1 MTKNKVFEQPLNH
14 TNHNEELLNNFFEE
28 LLSIVSNPNTNGE
41 TIDKSDTNTDIN
53 TNVNT
58 DINTNNN
65 TNVEINDNSQI
76 DINGK
81 SGIKPIPINKNIP
94 KHQKDTVCRLD
105 FDDNCIKVGNQK
117 YYIQKFISDTNIII
131 NRLVILEDNYTLKQ
145 FIDKFLDLEKYRFKI
160 LSESLA
166 LYQDNDNNKYILK
179 LFDCNDKIK
188 PYYYFFNCGYIKP
201 EETTSK
207 IVSLL
212 KLDQIIKAQAY
223 FTFELKANIVEN
235 ETEIKYEIFDEVMD
249 LLYELPKKE
258 LQILFKEF
266 IKNDTNYLATCA
278 LEGKFKKI
286 CLIDFEHKKRIYN
299 V

>member
-1 MTKNKVFEQPLNH
+1 MAKNKVFEQPLNH
-14 TNHNEELLNNFFEE
+14 ANNNEELLNDFFEE
-28 LLSIVSNPNTNGE
+28 LLSIVSNPNISGE
-41 TIDKSDTNTDIN
+41 TVDKSD
-53 TNVNT
+53 V
-58 DINTNNN
+58 NTNNN
-65 TNVEINDNSQI
+65 TNVN
-76 DINGK
+76 INGK
-81 SGIKPIPINKNIP
+81 SQVDINGSSNVKITPINKNIP
-94 KHQKDTVCRLD
+94 KSETKLKHQKDNVCRLD
-105 FDDNCIKVGNQK
+105 FDNNCIKVGDQK

-131 NRLVILEDNYTLKQ
+131 NRLVILEDKYTLKQ
-145 FIDKFLDLEKYRFKI
+145 FISKFLDLEKYRFKI
-160 LSESLA
+160 LSESLV

-179 LFDCNDKIK
+179 LFNCNDKIK
-188 PYYYFFNCGYIKP
+188 PYYHFFNCGYIKP

-212 KLDQIIKAQAY
+212 KLDQTIKAQAY

-249 LLYELPKKE
+249 LLYDLPKKE